1 MRRGAS
7 TRRRRG
13 TGPVAAA
20 VLVSAAAAPGIA
32 HALDLEFTA
41 ARAEASLTS
50 DDNVTRAGGS
60 DALRD
65 SIIGVRASKGL
76 TLPISQRTRAVVQ
89 GFVGGEK
96 FQKYDGLSHN
106 FFGAQADLQFRS
118 SGQFG
123 AATYSVFAR
132 TQAEYYKSD
141 LRDGYRH
148 AYGVTVLKPLT
159 DRVNLLA
166 ALQQNVSDGKSEVFD
181 TQNTALRASFDWSLS
196 TWNTVYFG
204 AEYRKGDFV
213 STNCRTCDPNKTLG
227 LVNTATPNIIQD
239 DAFTDAVRDAYRL
252 KANIVVTTLGYNHA
266 FGSGQS
272 LDLSWRFAKSSLA
285 QTAVAPATKSD
296 FAYTV
301 NQFSLAYLVRF

>member
-13 TGPVAAA
+13 TVLIAAA
-20 VLVSAAAAPGIA
+20 ALAPAAAPGTA
-32 HALDLEFTA
+32 RALDFEFTA
-41 ARAEASLTS
+41 ARVEASLTA

-65 SIIGVRASKGL
+65 AILGVRASKGL
-76 TLPISQRTRAVVQ
+76 TLPVSQRTRAIVQ

-106 FFGAQADLQFRS
+106 FFGAQADFQFRS
-118 SGQFG
+118 SGEFG

-132 TQAEYYKSD
+132 TQAEYFKSD

-159 DRVNLLA
+159 DRVTFLG
-166 ALQQNVSDGKSEVFD
+166 ALQQNISDGKSDVFD
-181 TQNTALRASFDWSLS
+181 NHNTALRASFDWSLS
-196 TWNTVYFG
+196 NWNTVYAS
-204 AEYRKGDFV
+204 AEYRKGNFV
-213 STNCRTCDPNKTLG
+213 STNCRDCDLNKTLG
-227 LVNTATPNIIQD
+227 LVNTASPHIIQD
-239 DAFTDAVRDAYRL
+239 DAFTDTIRDAYRL
-252 KANIVVTTLGYNHA
+252 DANVIIATLGYNRA

-272 LDLSWRFAKSSLA
+272 LDISWRYATSSLA
-285 QTAVAPATKSD
+285 QPSVAPATKSD

>member
-1 MRRGAS
+1 LAA
-7 TRRRRG
+7 
-13 TGPVAAA
+13 VAALTTAA
-20 VLVSAAAAPGIA
+20 VPWSAR
-32 HALDLEFTA
+32 ALDWTP
-41 ARAEASLTS
+41 ARVEASLTA

-65 SIIGVRASKGL
+65 TIFGVRASKGL
-76 TLPISQRTRAVVQ
+76 VLPMSSRTRTLVQ
-89 GFVGGEK
+89 GFAGGEK

-106 FFGAQADLQFRS
+106 FFGAQADFQFRS
-118 SGQFG
+118 SGEFG
-123 AATYSVFAR
+123 AATYSAFVR

-159 DRVNLLA
+159 DRVTFLG
-166 ALQQNVSDGKSEVFD
+166 ALQQNITDGKSSVFD
-181 TQNTALRASFDWSLS
+181 TQNTALRANFDWTVG
-196 TWNTVYFG
+196 TWNTFYAG

-213 STNCRTCDPNKTLG
+213 STNCRNCDLNKTLG

-239 DAFTDAVRDAYRL
+239 DAFTDTVRDAYRL
-252 KANIVVTTLGYNHA
+252 KANIVVATLGYNRG

-272 LDLSWRFAKSSLA
+272 LDLSWRRAQSALA
-285 QTAVAPATKSD
+285 QPVVAPASKSD

-301 NQFSLAYLVRF
+301 NQFSVAYLVRF

>member
-1 MRRGAS
+1 MRRGAT
-7 TRRRRG
+7 TRRRRRAIL
-13 TGPVAAA
+13 VAAA
-20 VLVSAAAAPGIA
+20 ALLPAAAPGIA
-32 HALDLEFTA
+32 HALDFEFTA
-41 ARAEASLTS
+41 ARVEASLTA

-65 SIIGVRASKGL
+65 SILGVRASKGL
-76 TLPISQRTRAVVQ
+76 TLPVSTHTRAIVQ

-106 FFGAQADLQFRS
+106 FFGAQADMQYRS
-118 SGQFG
+118 SGEFR
-123 AATYSVFAR
+123 AATYSVFLR
-132 TQAEYYKSD
+132 TQAEYYQST

-159 DRVNLLA
+159 DRVTFLG
-166 ALQQNVSDGKSEVFD
+166 ALQQNISDGKSTVFD

-213 STNCRTCDPNKTLG
+213 STDCRACDPNKTLG

-239 DAFTDAVRDAYRL
+239 DAFTDTVRDAYQL
-252 KANIVVTTLGYNHA
+252 KANILIATLGYNHA

-272 LDLSWRFAKSSLA
+272 LDLSWRRAQSALA
-285 QTAVAPATKSD
+285 QSAVAPATKSD

-301 NQFSLAYLVRF
+301 NQYSLAYLVRF

>member
-1 MRRGAS
+1 MAA
-7 TRRRRG
+7 
-13 TGPVAAA
+13 VAALTTAA
-20 VLVSAAAAPGIA
+20 VPWSAR
-32 HALDLEFTA
+32 ALDWTP
-41 ARAEASLTS
+41 ARVEASLTA

-65 SIIGVRASKGL
+65 TIFGVRASKGL
-76 TLPISQRTRAVVQ
+76 VLPMSSRTRTLVQ
-89 GFVGGEK
+89 GFAGGEK

-106 FFGAQADLQFRS
+106 FFGAQADFQFRS
-118 SGQFG
+118 SGEFG
-123 AATYSVFAR
+123 AATYSAFVR

-159 DRVNLLA
+159 DRVTFLG
-166 ALQQNVSDGKSEVFD
+166 ALQQNITDGKSSVFD
-181 TQNTALRASFDWSLS
+181 TQNTALRANFDWTVG
-196 TWNTVYFG
+196 TWNTFYAG

-213 STNCRTCDPNKTLG
+213 STNCRNCDLNKTLG

-239 DAFTDAVRDAYRL
+239 DAFTDTVRDAYRL
-252 KANIVVTTLGYNHA
+252 KANIVVATLGYNRG

-272 LDLSWRFAKSSLA
+272 LDLSWRRAQSALA
-285 QTAVAPATKSD
+285 QPVVAPASKSD

-301 NQFSLAYLVRF
+301 NQFSVAYLVRF

>member
-1 MRRGAS
+1 MRRGA
-7 TRRRRG
+7 TIHRRRG
-13 TGPVAAA
+13 IALVAVAALVPAAGAGNARA
-20 VLVSAAAAPGIA
+20 V
-32 HALDLEFTA
+32 DFEFTA
-41 ARAEASLTS
+41 ARVEASLTA

-65 SIIGVRASKGL
+65 TILGVKASKGL
-76 TLPISQRTRAVVQ
+76 TLPVSQRTRAIVQ

-106 FFGAQADLQFRS
+106 FFGGQADFQFRS
-118 SGQFG
+118 SGEFG
-123 AATYSVFAR
+123 AATYSAFAR
-132 TQAEYYKSD
+132 SQAEYFQST

-148 AYGVTVLKPLT
+148 AFGLTVLKPLT
-159 DRVNLLA
+159 DRVTFLG
-166 ALQQNVSDGKSEVFD
+166 ALQQNIIDGKSSVFD
-181 TQNTALRASFDWSLS
+181 TKNTALRANFDWTVGTS
-196 TWNTVYFG
+196 NTFYAG

-213 STNCRTCDPNKTLG
+213 STNCRTCDPIKTSG

-239 DAFTDAVRDAYRL
+239 DAFTDTVRDAYKL
-252 KANIVVTTLGYNHA
+252 KANIIVATLGYNRG

-272 LDLSWRFAKSSLA
+272 LDLSWRRAQSSLD
-285 QTAVAPATKSD
+285 QPAVAPASKSD

>member
-1 MRRGAS
+1 LAA
-7 TRRRRG
+7 
-13 TGPVAAA
+13 VAALTTAA
-20 VLVSAAAAPGIA
+20 VPWSAR
-32 HALDLEFTA
+32 ALDWTP
-41 ARAEASLTS
+41 ARVEASLTA

-65 SIIGVRASKGL
+65 TIFGVRASKGL
-76 TLPISQRTRAVVQ
+76 VLPMSSRTRTLVQ
-89 GFVGGEK
+89 GFAGGEK

-106 FFGAQADLQFRS
+106 FFGAQADFQFRS
-118 SGQFG
+118 SGEFG
-123 AATYSVFAR
+123 AATYSAFVR

-159 DRVNLLA
+159 DRVTFLG
-166 ALQQNVSDGKSEVFD
+166 ALQQNITDGKSSVFD
-181 TQNTALRASFDWSLS
+181 TQNTALRANFDWTVG
-196 TWNTVYFG
+196 TWNTFYAG

-213 STNCRTCDPNKTLG
+213 STNCRNCDLNKTLG

-239 DAFTDAVRDAYRL
+239 DAFTDTVRDAYRL
-252 KANIVVTTLGYNHA
+252 KANIVVATLGYNRG

-272 LDLSWRFAKSSLA
+272 HDLSWRRAQSALA
-285 QTAVAPATKSD
+285 QPVVAPASKSD

-301 NQFSLAYLVRF
+301 NQFSVAYLVRF

>member
-7 TRRRRG
+7 THRRRG

-20 VLVSAAAAPGIA
+20 ALVSAAAPGIA

-41 ARAEASLTS
+41 ARVEASLTA

-65 SIIGVRASKGL
+65 TILGVRASKGL
-76 TLPISQRTRAVVQ
+76 TVPVSTRTRAIVQ

-106 FFGAQADLQFRS
+106 FIGAQADYQFRS
-118 SGQFG
+118 SGQFS
-123 AATYSVFAR
+123 AATYSLFAR

-159 DRVNLLA
+159 DRVTFLG
-166 ALQQNVSDGKSEVFD
+166 ALQQNITDGKSEVFD
-181 TQNTALRASFDWSLS
+181 TQNTALRANFDWSLS
-196 TWNTVYFG
+196 NWNTAYAA
-204 AEYRKGDFV
+204 AEYRKGEFA
-213 STNCRTCDPNKTLG
+213 STNCRNCDLNKTLG
-227 LVNTATPNIIQD
+227 LVNTANPNIIQD
-239 DAFTDAVRDAYRL
+239 DAFTDTIRDAYRL
-252 KANIVVTTLGYNHA
+252 KANIVVLTLGYNHA
-266 FGSGQS
+266 FTNGQS
-272 LDLSWRFAKSSLA
+272 LDVSWRRATSSLA

-301 NQFSLAYLVRF
+301 NQYSLAYLVRF